1 MRPDPTFSADPDPID
16 LADLRYGEHLIV
28 WAFRT
33 FARGR
38 DCPIVRREF
47 DHGCG
52 ERAAEAFAAMR
63 VFVQQWAIRGRRTIV
78 LAPPG
83 GLTLARDERTLLGLF
98 AAAQAGDR
106 EAFAVHFRALTAG
119 PPNPIVERA
128 ATLVAEAMGQRGH
141 RLGAFEDVAPSLAA
155 EDGARLSA

>member
-1 MRPDPTFSADPDPID
+1 MRPDPFLSIDPDSID
-16 LADLRYGEHLIV
+16 LGDLLYGEHLIV

-52 ERAAEAFAAMR
+52 ERAGEAFAAMR
-63 VFVQQWAIRGRRTIV
+63 VFVQQWALQGRRTIV

-83 GLTLARDERTLLGLF
+83 GLDLARDEATMLGVF
-98 AAAQAGDR
+98 AAVQAGDGTSFDGR
-106 EAFAVHFRALTAG
+106 YRLLTGG

-128 ATLVAEAMGQRGH
+128 VTLVAEAMRARGH
-141 RLGAFEDVAPSLAA
+141 RLRAFDALAA
-155 EDGARLSA
+155 VEVDAPRLSA

>member
-1 MRPDPTFSADPDPID
+1 VRSDPSFPID
-16 LADLRYGEHLIV
+16 LGDLLYGEHLIV

-52 ERAAEAFAAMR
+52 ERAGEAFAAMR
-63 VFVQQWAIRGRRTIV
+63 VFVQQWAMRGRRPIV

-83 GLTLARDERTLLGLF
+83 GQGLARDEQTMLGLF
-98 AAAQAGDR
+98 AAAQAGDG
-106 EAFAVHFRALTAG
+106 AGFASHFRLLTGG

-128 ATLVAEAMGQRGH
+128 ATLVAGAMRTRGH
-141 RLGAFEDVAPSLAA
+141 RLRDFAPMAPKDAGAAP
-155 EDGARLSA
+155 RLSA

>member
-1 MRPDPTFSADPDPID
+1 VRPDPSLSVD
-16 LADLRYGEHLIV
+16 LCDLLYGEHLIV
-28 WAFRT
+28 WAFRA

-52 ERAAEAFAAMR
+52 ERAGEAFAAMR
-63 VFVQQWAIRGRRTIV
+63 VFVQQWALKGRRTVV

-83 GLTLARDERTLLGLF
+83 GLSLARDEQTMLGLF

-106 EAFAVHFRALTAG
+106 AGFAGHFRLLTGG

-128 ATLVAEAMGQRGH
+128 VTLVAEAMHARGH
-141 RLGAFEDVAPSLAA
+141 GLRPFADVAPAVDVEPSS
-155 EDGARLSA
+155 RLIA